1 MNDNRRAGFALAA
14 ALVAVI
20 LFGALIAGA
29 FVATTEESRV
39 SLNAEL
45 AERSL
50 NAAESAAEGDVAG
63 WASQQADSLIAGQ
76 RKSRSWTSNG
86 VPLTTT
92 LIRLNGVLFLL
103 AGEATGID
111 HSAAGVPSIRRRIG
125 ILLRRV
131 ADSTGRGS
139 LLRLEER
146 AWSELF

>member
-1 MNDNRRAGFALAA
+1 MKPRPRDGFALVA

-20 LFGALIAGA
+20 LLGALIAGV

-50 NAAESAAEGDVAG
+50 NSAESAAEGDGSG
-63 WASQQADSLIAGQ
+63 WATQQADSLVVGQ
-76 RKSRSWTSNG
+76 RKARTWAADG
-86 VPLTTT
+86 MQLTTT
-92 LIRLNGVLFLL
+92 LIRLNGGLYLL
-103 AGEATGID
+103 AGEATGMD
-111 HSAAGVPSIRRRIG
+111 NSATGVPSIRRRIG

-131 ADSTGRGS
+131 TDSTGHGS

>member
-1 MNDNRRAGFALAA
+1 MNDNRRTGFALFA

-20 LFGALIAGA
+20 LLGALIAGA
-29 FVATTEESRV
+29 FVATMEEARV
-39 SLNAEL
+39 SRSVEL

-63 WASQQADSLIAGQ
+63 WASQQADSLVVGQ
-76 RKSRSWTSNG
+76 RKARSWMLDG
-86 VPLTTT
+86 MQLTTT
-92 LIRLNGVLFLL
+92 LIRLNGALYLL
-103 AGEATGID
+103 AGEATGMD
-111 HSAAGVPSIRRRIG
+111 HSASGGPSIRRRVG

>member
-1 MNDNRRAGFALAA
+1 VNVRRSGFALVA
-14 ALVAVI
+14 ALVAVV
-20 LFGALIAGA
+20 LVGALIAGA

-39 SLNAEL
+39 SLNAGL

-50 NAAESAAEGDVAG
+50 NAAESAAEGDVAD

-76 RKSRSWTSNG
+76 RKARSWTSDG
-86 VPLTTT
+86 MQLTTT
-92 LIRLNGVLFLL
+92 LIRLNGTLFVLT
-103 AGEATGID
+103 GEATGVD
-111 HSAAGVPSIRRRIG
+111 HSASGVPSIRRRIG